1 MIYLFVHC
9 PTIFFSVRKLIN
21 WVKLP
26 YVLLIVVK
34 SGRVSLMYRNASES
48 LKKTRNTCPLFF
60 RVLSKVK
67 KMCLDLDRDLVLS
80 IGV

>member
-26 YVLLIVVK
+26 YVLLIVVTK
-34 SGRVSLMYRNASES
+34 SGRVSLIYRNASES
-48 LKKTRNTCPLFF
+48 LEKQEIPVHCFF
-60 RVLSKVK
+60 EFSQK
-67 KMCLDLDRDLVLS
+67 
-80 IGV
+80 